1 MKLFVRLATLALALV
16 VLTGLA
22 AACAQPGDDSSDT
35 TTVSDK
41 SPDHFSDDDI
51 DGETPYDTDSN
62 GFVLDN
68 LPDDLDYEN
77 AEVSVLHWVAE
88 HDEFVSE
95 GITGDNILDNIY
107 YRNLNIEDR
116 LGVTLKFEE
125 CPGNMANSERFT
137 QRVESSYKSGEK
149 LYDIVATYSC
159 TAGQIAIGGYYADLN
174 YIDDSYIDTDM
185 PWWPTSVTE
194 GLSVGDALYYISGD
208 ASTNMLYFMYTIYY
222 NKDLLGELGLTDP
235 TEYVLDKTWTLD
247 KLIEMS
253 SNRYS
258 DKDGD
263 GQLSEGDFYGFGTI
277 YYGADAFYTG
287 SDLKLVESTYD
298 SDLLEISDDYFSD
311 KTVELVAK
319 LGKWMVTN
327 DCYICRHDLDGAKVK
342 YHAPFIAGRMLFL
355 QERVDITYNKTLY
368 GLNSVKWKYGIVPTP
383 LYDENQEN
391 YVTVVGNPFTLYG
404 IMNDCDDE
412 EKTMLTA
419 VLECWGSEAYRLTS
433 PALFEI
439 NMKCKYT
446 NVDTAAQM
454 FDILRETSC
463 FDQGRIYN
471 LSLGPLMPDIP
482 SRVMTV
488 NGSWEEE
495 MKDYKTLLGNQLK
508 QIISSFRKIQ

>member
-16 VLTGLA
+16 MLAGMA

-51 DGETPYDTDSN
+51 DGDTPYDTDSN

-68 LPDDLDYEN
+68 LPDDLNYGN
-77 AEVSVLHWVAE
+77 AEVSVLHWIAE
-88 HDEFVSE
+88 RDEFWSE
-95 GITGDNILDNIY
+95 GITGDNILDSIY

-125 CPGNMANSERFT
+125 FPGNLTNVDRFT
-137 QRVESSYKSGEK
+137 EKVESSYKAGERQ
-149 LYDIVATYSC
+149 YDIVAAYSI

-208 ASTNMLYFMYTIYY
+208 ISTNTLHFMYAIYY
-222 NKDLLGELGLTDP
+222 NKDLLDRLGLTDP
-235 TEYVLDKTWTLD
+235 AEYVTDKTWTLD

-253 SNRYS
+253 SNQYR
-258 DKDGD
+258 DQDGD
-263 GQLSEGDFYGFGTI
+263 GKLSEGDCYGFGTI

-287 SDLKLVESTYD
+287 SGLRLVECTDD
-298 SDLLEISDDYFSD
+298 SDLLKISDDYFSD
-311 KTVELVAK
+311 KTVDLVDK

-327 DCYICRHDLDGAKVK
+327 DCYICLHEDSHTVE
-342 YHAPFIAGRMLFL
+342 YQVPFVEGRMLFL
-355 QERVDITYNKTLY
+355 QDRAYIADNIHPVKLNRV
-368 GLNSVKWKYGIVPTP
+368 GWKYGIVPTP
-383 LYDENQEN
+383 LYDEGQEN
-391 YVTVVGNPFTLYG
+391 YITVVGNPFTLYG

-412 EKTMLTA
+412 EKTMLSA

-433 PALFEI
+433 PALFET
-439 NMKCKYT
+439 NMKYKYT
-446 NVDTAAQM
+446 KVDTAAQM
-454 FDILRETSC
+454 YDILRETAC
-463 FDQGRIYN
+463 FDLGRIFYR
-471 LSLGPLMPDIP
+471 SLGPSMSDKP
-482 SRVMTV
+482 SKVMTV

-495 MKDYKTLLGNQLK
+495 MKDYKNLLGNQLK

>member
-1 MKLFVRLATLALALV
+1 MKLFVRLATLVLALV
-16 VLTGLA
+16 IPVGMV
-22 AACAQPGDDSSDT
+22 ACAQPGDDSDDT
-35 TTVSDK
+35 TTASEK
-41 SPDHFSDDDI
+41 SPDHFGDDI
-51 DGETPYDTDSN
+51 DGDIPYDVDSN

-68 LPDDLDYEN
+68 LPDDLNYEN

-125 CPGNMANSERFT
+125 CPGDTSNAERFT
-137 QRVESSYKSGEK
+137 EKVESSYKSGEK
-149 LYDIVATYSC
+149 LYDIVAAYSC
-159 TAGQIAIGGYYADLN
+159 TAGQIAIDGYYADLN

-185 PWWPTSVTE
+185 PWWPDSVTDT
-194 GLSVGDALYYISGD
+194 LSVGDALYYISGD

-222 NKDLLGELGLTDP
+222 NKDLLGSLGLTDP
-235 TEYVLDKTWTLD
+235 TEYVRDKTWTLD

-253 SNRYS
+253 SNRYR

-263 GQLSEGDFYGFGTI
+263 GQISEGDFYGFGTI

-287 SDLKLVESTYD
+287 SGLKLVERTDD
-298 SDLLEISDDYFSD
+298 SDLLKISDDYFSD
-311 KTVELVAK
+311 KTVDLVAK
-319 LGKWMVTN
+319 LGKWMVTS
-327 DCYICRHDLDGAKVK
+327 DCYISRHSKDGATVE
-342 YHAPFIAGRMLFL
+342 YHAPFIDGRMLFL
-355 QERVDITYNKTLY
+355 QERVDITDNKILY

-404 IMNDCDDE
+404 IMNDGSDE

-433 PALFEI
+433 PALFEN
-439 NMKCKYT
+439 NMKYKYT

-463 FDQGRIYN
+463 FDHGRVYN
-471 LSLGPLMPDIP
+471 LSLGPFMPDIP

-488 NGSWEEE
+488 NGSWEDA
-495 MKDYKTLLGNQLK
+495 MKDYKHLLGNQLK
-508 QIISSFRKIQ
+508 QIINSFREIRD